1 MVNKLIVSFT
11 LAFFLAS
18 IISYIAE
25 GGGGAYVTYLD
36 AAIGATDTTIT
47 VGSTDGFTA
56 TGTMQIDDEWIK
68 YDDTNGT
75 NFLEC
80 DRGENDTDAVAHAK
94 NSKVYTP
101 DAVVLND
108 AMGFNVSKISTDA
121 GIFALPIIMTKFVV
135 STIPRLIMW
144 DFSFLKEGPMQ
155 WFRAILF
162 CFSAGFVIT
171 LSLMIVSAMGGTLLG
186 IFSRR

>member
-25 GGGGAYVTYLD
+25 GGGGAYVTYLES
-36 AAIGATDTTIT
+36 AIGATDTTIT

-80 DRGENDTDAVAHAK
+80 NRGENDTDAVAHAK

-121 GIFALPIIMTKFVV
+121 GIIALPIIMGKFVV
-135 STIPRLIMW
+135 STVPRLIMW